1 MNNLEPMMQA
11 AEMHLALENLA
22 ENCVTFGNFLADLN
36 EKFKDDEFS
45 DAFCEA
51 KNKGLHVILTR
62 KGIEKIERRL
72 DNLICDEFAHI
83 ANSCVSREEYIS
95 RILDCVES
103 LVDEL
108 EFAHIEFQRKFCR
121 FASDFVLE
129 FGDLEF
135 GKDFEI
141 CL

>member
-22 ENCVTFGNFLADLN
+22 ENCVTFGNFLADFK
-36 EKFKDDEFS
+36 EKCKDDEFF

-51 KNKGLHVILTR
+51 QNKGLHVILTE

-72 DNLICDEFAHI
+72 DNLVCDEFEQI
-83 ANSCVSREEYIS
+83 ANSGVSREEYIQ

-103 LVDEL
+103 LVGEL
-108 EFAHIEFQRKFCR
+108 EFAHIELQRKYCR

-141 CL
+141 CI